1 MHVAATCKDSGPF
14 PTILPGQETPLTA
27 SPLKAVV
34 FDAYGTLLDVHGAM
48 QRHAAKLPPDWER
61 ISVEWRQKQL
71 EYTWVSTL
79 TGPSHHRDF
88 WQITKDSLAFVAAR
102 HRITDPDVLAGLLA
116 AYRQL
121 PAYPDA
127 APMLRALRAR
137 GLRTAILSNGEPG
150 MLHEAVDAAGIASLL
165 DAVLSVE
172 DVRVFKPDP
181 RVYGLAASTFGL
193 SLPQMGFVS
202 SNAWDAQ
209 AAAAAGFQ
217 VFWCNRSGQP
227 EEYGLGQSA
236 TVMQGLA
243 DLPGLLA

>member
-1 MHVAATCKDSGPF
+1 M
-14 PTILPGQETPLTA
+14 TA
-27 SPLKAVV
+27 SPLEAVV

-61 ISVEWRQKQL
+61 ISAEWRQKQL
-71 EYTWVSTL
+71 EYTWISAL
-79 TGPSHHRDF
+79 TRPSHHRDF
-88 WQITKDSLAFVAAR
+88 WRITRDSLDFVAAR
-102 HRITDPDVLAGLLA
+102 HGITDPDVLAALLA

-121 PAYPDA
+121 PAFPDA
-127 APMLRALRAR
+127 APMLQALRGR

-150 MLHEAVDAAGIASLL
+150 MLHEAVEAAGLAPLL

-172 DVRVFKPDP
+172 DVGVFKPHP
-181 RVYGLAASTFGL
+181 SVYSLASSAFGL
-193 SLPQMGFVS
+193 SFPQMGFVS

-209 AAAAAGFQ
+209 AAGAAGFR

-236 TVMQGLA
+236 TVMSGLA
-243 DLPGLLA
+243 DLPRLLA